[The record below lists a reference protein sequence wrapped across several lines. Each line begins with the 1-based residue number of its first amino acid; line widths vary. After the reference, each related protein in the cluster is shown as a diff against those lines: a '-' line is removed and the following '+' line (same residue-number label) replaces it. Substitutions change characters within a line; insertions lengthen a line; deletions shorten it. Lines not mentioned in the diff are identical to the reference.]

1 MATASRIVLIGLAV
15 NHLADALFI
24 EQSPT
29 PLKFHD
35 LNLKQ
40 DATFYRASGP
50 MDKCN
55 RVGRTITADPYKKAC
70 RLNGRRKRDKGGVKS
85 ASVCLCVET
94 DAFLRLKIN
103 AANNFVDDADQTEVN
118 DDTGYARVCGVCD
131 RNGKFKPDGGR
142 NRWIPQKIR
151 DFGETVNDA
160 IDTLRNLFRNKRDAD
175 DNDSDVEAVS
185 PSEEGGGEEERR
197 EGYRR
202 RNNFNNWRKNIQ
214 KQINNAQ
221 KQVNDAV
228 APWTSTRLPIIGDI
242 VPVNKR
248 DADEDEGSDVE
259 ATTTSEEEGERKEGY
274 RRRNNFGNWR
284 KRVQKQVNNAA
295 NTVQNH
301 ATVPSVSLPV
311 IGDVTSGKKR
321 KRDADEDEGSEVDTD
336 TTSTSDEGE
345 EEEGKQ
351 GYRLRW
357 PRPPTINLP
366 DVNIPVT
373 VNLPDVNVCGGLV
386 GCVGNGGRKRRDA
399 GEDGG

>member
-1 MATASRIVLIGLAV
+1 
-15 NHLADALFI
+15 
-24 EQSPT
+24 
-29 PLKFHD
+29 
-35 LNLKQ
+35 
-40 DATFYRASGP
+40 

-70 RLNGRRKRDKGGVKS
+70 RLNGRRKREKGGVKS

-175 DNDSDVEAVS
+175 DNDS
-185 PSEEGGGEEERR
+185 
-197 EGYRR
+197 
-202 RNNFNNWRKNIQ
+202 
-214 KQINNAQ
+214 
-221 KQVNDAV
+221 
-228 APWTSTRLPIIGDI
+228 
-242 VPVNKR
+242 
-248 DADEDEGSDVE
+248 
-259 ATTTSEEEGERKEGY
+259 
-274 RRRNNFGNWR
+274 
-284 KRVQKQVNNAA
+284 
-295 NTVQNH
+295 
-301 ATVPSVSLPV
+301 
-311 IGDVTSGKKR
+311 
-321 KRDADEDEGSEVDTD
+321 EVDTD
-336 TTSTSDEGE
+336 TASTSEEGE

-351 GYRLRW
+351 GYRRRWNW

-373 VNLPDVNVCGGLV
+373 VNLPDVNV
-386 GCVGNGGRKRRDA
+386 
-399 GEDGG
+399 